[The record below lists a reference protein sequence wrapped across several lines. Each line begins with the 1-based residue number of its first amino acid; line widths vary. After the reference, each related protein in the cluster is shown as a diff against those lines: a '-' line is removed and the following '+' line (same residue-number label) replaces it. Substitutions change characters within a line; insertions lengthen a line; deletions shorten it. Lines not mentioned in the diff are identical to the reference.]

1 MRPVPREE
9 SLIAA
14 GERENQ
20 QGSRPPSPRFRRGTL
35 AQRAIEHRVRDSEP
49 SGDARL
55 LINVCPSLFM
65 LKNVVFDKPASEMSL
80 SELISKAKETQVL
93 SASYDAVKM
102 QNSLDRM
109 RLNNSISKRIWDDI
123 KG

>member
-1 MRPVPREE
+1 
-9 SLIAA
+9 
-14 GERENQ
+14 
-20 QGSRPPSPRFRRGTL
+20 
-35 AQRAIEHRVRDSEP
+35 
-49 SGDARL
+49 
-55 LINVCPSLFM
+55 M